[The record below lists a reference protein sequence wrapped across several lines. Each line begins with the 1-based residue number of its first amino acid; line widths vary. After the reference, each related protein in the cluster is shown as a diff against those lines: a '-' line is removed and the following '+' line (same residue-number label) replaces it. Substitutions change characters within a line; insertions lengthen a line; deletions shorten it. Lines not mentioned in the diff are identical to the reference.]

1 MTRSI
6 IIVLA
11 TASCAFAGAVASLQP
26 DVSRLAIYAP
36 HPEYPAEARQK
47 HIGGTGYFV
56 IRVDRASG
64 AVATV
69 EVRRSTGNKLL
80 DCSVVGTLKQWRFKG
95 GGALPTKHDPKYS
108 EILIPVT
115 FTG

>member
-6 IIVLA
+6 IILLA

-26 DVSRLAIYAP
+26 DVSRLAIHAP
-36 HPEYPAEARQK
+36 QPEYPAEPRQK
-47 HIGGTGYFV
+47 RIGGTGYFV

-80 DCSVVGTLKQWRFKG
+80 DSSVVGTLKQWRFKG
-95 GGALPTKHDPKYS
+95 GGVLPTRHEPNYS
-108 EILIPVT
+108 KILVPVT
-115 FTG
+115 